1 MPEMKGV
8 SAVEHREEVKREP
21 KSVEAPREE
30 PRPRRFRIV
39 KLEER
44 TAPRASVPNTQRVGC
59 AVCTYPD
66 SGCD

>member
-1 MPEMKGV
+1 MHEMKEV

-21 KSVEAPREE
+21 KSAKAPREE

-44 TAPRASVPNTQRVGC
+44 IAPRAAIPDTERVGC
-59 AVCTYPD
+59 VCSHPEG
-66 SGCD
+66 GCF